1 MLFVIYAEDIEN
13 SLAKRKL
20 HSIEH
25 RQRLHQLKDEGRL
38 VIAGPCPLVEQQQS
52 HDAGFSGSVIIAEFS
67 SLETAQ
73 KWADSDPFLL
83 NGIYASVIV
92 KPFIQFLP

>member
-1 MLFVIYAEDIEN
+1 MLFVIYAQDIEN
-13 SLAKRKL
+13 SLSQRKL
-20 HSIEH
+20 HSVEH

-38 VIAGPCPLVEQQQS
+38 VVAGPCPLVEQEEG

-67 SLETAQ
+67 SLKTAQ
-73 KWADSDPFLL
+73 QWANSDPYLL
-83 NGIYASVIV
+83 NGIYASVTV